1 MIEIREVYCILYSTL
16 KIKMTKSIKIFI
28 LVAFLALSALGCRK
42 DIIRI
47 KVYQET
53 DLQPDDRD
61 SWVN

>member
-1 MIEIREVYCILYSTL
+1 
-16 KIKMTKSIKIFI
+16 MTKSIKIFI

-61 SWVN
+61 SWVSKLALNYLN